1 MTEGRTVMIKSLTV
15 GDFIEKTKENLKVQV
30 VAGEPGLDRTI
41 SISDINRP
49 GLALTGYLDFFAFDR
64 VQVMG
69 LTEINYMKQLASD
82 VLRERLQ
89 RVFKYEIPCFIITR
103 GLTAPDEFID
113 EANRSS
119 VPVLRSLLTT
129 TKVVSKII
137 LFLDNQFSPETN
149 LHGVLVDVYGVGV
162 MIMGRAGVGKS
173 ECALELVERGH
184 RLVADDVVFIRRRG
198 DRFLYGEGSSLLR
211 HHMEIR
217 GLGIFDVKNIFGV
230 RSIRNTKRISLIV
243 ELEDWDSSKEYDRVG
258 IREDS
263 YTILEVKLPKITVPV
278 RPGRNMA
285 IIIEVAALNHR
296 LKEMGVDSEQIL
308 SERLTQALASAEK
321 SEEFE
326 L

>member
-1 MTEGRTVMIKSLTV
+1 MIKSLTV
-15 GDFIEKTKENLKVQV
+15 ADFIERTKENLKIQTI
-30 VAGEPGLDRTI
+30 AGHSGLERTI
-41 SISDINRP
+41 AIPDINRP
-49 GLALTGYLDFFAFDR
+49 GLALAGYLDFFAFDR

-69 LTEINYMKQLASD
+69 LTEVNYMRQLDEATLS
-82 VLRERLQ
+82 ERLQ
-89 RVFKYEIPCFIITR
+89 RVFKYEVPCFIITR
-103 GLTAPDEFID
+103 GLTPPEGFV
-113 EANRSS
+113 EQANRAS

-137 LFLDNQFSPETN
+137 IFLDNQFSPETS

-173 ECALELVERGH
+173 ECALELIERGH

-198 DRFLYGEGSSLLR
+198 DRFLYGEGSALLR

-230 RSIRNTKRISLIV
+230 GAVRNTKRVGLIV
-243 ELEDWDSSKEYDRVG
+243 ELEDWDSSKEYDRIG
-258 IREDS
+258 ISEDS

-296 LKEMGVDSEQIL
+296 LKEMGLDSEKL
-308 SERLTQALASAEK
+308 LTERLTQVLTSPDK
-321 SEEFE
+321 DQDDFE
-326 L
+326 P

>member
-1 MTEGRTVMIKSLTV
+1 MIKSLSV
-15 GDFIEKTKENLKVQV
+15 SEFIERTKENLKVQTI
-30 VAGEPGLDRTI
+30 AGTGGLDRSVAI
-41 SISDINRP
+41 PDINRP
-49 GLALTGYLDFFAFDR
+49 GLALAGYLDFFAFDR

-69 LTEINYMKQLASD
+69 LTEVNYLKQLEPP
-82 VLRERLQ
+82 LLTERLQ

-103 GLTAPDEFID
+103 GLTPPDEFLKQAE
-113 EANRSS
+113 EAS

-137 LFLDNQFSPETN
+137 VFLDNQFSPETN

-198 DRFLYGEGSSLLR
+198 DRFLYGEGSSMLR

-217 GLGIFDVKNIFGV
+217 GLGIFDVKNVFGIGAV
-230 RSIRNTKRISLIV
+230 RNTKRINLIV
-243 ELEDWDSSKEYDRVG
+243 ELEDWDASKEYDRIG
-258 IREDS
+258 ITEDT
-263 YTILEVKLPKITVPV
+263 YTVLEVKLPKITIPV

-296 LKEMGVDSEQIL
+296 LREMGLDSEQLLNEHL
-308 SERLTQALASAEK
+308 SQAFASDKAADDLEP
-321 SEEFE
+321 
-326 L
+326 

>member
-1 MTEGRTVMIKSLTV
+1 MIKSLTV
-15 GDFIEKTKENLKVQV
+15 GDFIEKTKENLKVQLI
-30 VAGEPGLDRTI
+30 AGEGGIERTI
-41 SISDINRP
+41 AIPDINRP
-49 GLALTGYLDFFAFDR
+49 GLALAGYLDFFAFDR

-69 LTEINYMKQLASD
+69 LTEVNYMGQLDGAT
-82 VLRERLQ
+82 LRERLE

-103 GLTAPDEFID
+103 GLTPTEDFIEQAD
-113 EANRSS
+113 RSS

-137 LFLDNQFSPETN
+137 VFLDNQFSPETN

-173 ECALELVERGH
+173 ECALELIERGH

-217 GLGIFDVKNIFGV
+217 GLGIFDVKNVFGV
-230 RSIRNTKRISLIV
+230 GAIRNTKRIGLIV
-243 ELEDWDSSKEYDRVG
+243 ELEDWDASKEYDRVG
-258 IREDS
+258 ISEDS
-263 YTILEVKLPKITVPV
+263 YSILEVKLPKITVPV
-278 RPGRNMA
+278 RPGRNIA
-285 IIIEVAALNHR
+285 IIVEVAALNHR
-296 LKEMGVDSEQIL
+296 LREMGLDSEKVL
-308 SERLTQALASAEK
+308 GERLTQALASPERA
-321 SEEFE
+321 SDEFE

>member
-1 MTEGRTVMIKSLTV
+1 MIKSLSV
-15 GDFIEKTKENLKVQV
+15 GEFIERTKENLKIQV
-30 VAGEPGLDRTI
+30 VAGAGGLDRTI
-41 SISDINRP
+41 AISDINRP

-69 LTEINYMKQLASD
+69 LTEVNYMRQLNAE
-82 VLRERLQ
+82 VLKERLQ
-89 RVFKYEIPCFIITR
+89 RIFKYEIPCFIITR
-103 GLTAPDEFID
+103 GLTPPDEFLE
-113 EANRSS
+113 EAEHAS
-119 VPVLRSLLTT
+119 VPILRSLLAT

-137 LFLDNQFSPETN
+137 VFLDNQFSPETS

-162 MIMGRAGVGKS
+162 LIMGRAGVGKS

-198 DRFLYGEGSSLLR
+198 DRYLYGEGSSLLR

-230 RSIRNTKRISLIV
+230 GSIRTTKRIGLII
-243 ELEDWDSSKEYDRVG
+243 ELEDWDPSKEYDRVG
-258 IREDS
+258 VTKDS
-263 YTILEVKLPKITVPV
+263 YTVLEVKLPKITVPV

-285 IIIEVAALNHR
+285 IIAEVAALNHR
-296 LKEMGVDSEQIL
+296 LKEMGMDSEKLL
-308 SERLTQALASAEK
+308 SDRLTQALAAGEK
-321 SEEFE
+321 TSEDFD

>member
-1 MTEGRTVMIKSLTV
+1 MIKSLSV
-15 GDFIEKTKENLKVQV
+15 GEFIERTKENLKIQV
-30 VAGEPGLDRTI
+30 VAGESGLNRTI
-41 SISDINRP
+41 AISDINRP

-69 LTEINYMKQLASD
+69 LTEINYMRQLNND
-82 VLRERLQ
+82 MLKERLQ
-89 RVFKYEIPCFIITR
+89 RIFKYEIPCFIITR
-103 GLTAPDEFID
+103 GLTASDNFLE
-113 EANRSS
+113 EAERAS

-137 LFLDNQFSPETN
+137 VFLDNQFSPETT
-149 LHGVLVDVYGVGV
+149 LHGVLVDVFGVGV
-162 MIMGRAGVGKS
+162 LIMGRAGVGKS

-198 DRFLYGEGSSLLR
+198 DRYLYGEGSSFLR

-230 RSIRNTKRISLIV
+230 GSIRNTKRIGLIM
-243 ELEDWDSSKEYDRVG
+243 ELEDWDPSKEYDRVG
-258 IREDS
+258 ATQDS
-263 YTILEVKLPKITVPV
+263 YTVLEVKLPKITVPV

-285 IIIEVAALNHR
+285 IIAEVAALNHR
-296 LKEMGVDSEQIL
+296 LKEMGMDSEKLL
-308 SERLTQALASAEK
+308 SDRLTQALVTGEK
-321 SEEFE
+321 VPEDID

>member
-1 MTEGRTVMIKSLTV
+1 MIKSLSV
-15 GDFIEKTKENLKVQV
+15 GEFIERTKENLKIQV
-30 VAGEPGLDRTI
+30 MAGNKGLDRTVA
-41 SISDINRP
+41 ISDINRP

-69 LTEINYMKQLASD
+69 LTEVNYMRQLGADELKQRL
-82 VLRERLQ
+82 ERI
-89 RVFKYEIPCFIITR
+89 FKYDIPCFIITR
-103 GLTAPDEFID
+103 GLTPPDEFLE
-113 EANRSS
+113 EAERAS

-137 LFLDNQFSPETN
+137 VFLDNQFSPETS

-162 MIMGRAGVGKS
+162 LIMGRAGVGKS

-198 DRFLYGEGSSLLR
+198 DRYLYGEGSSLLR

-230 RSIRNTKRISLIV
+230 GSIRNTKRIGLII
-243 ELEDWDSSKEYDRVG
+243 ELEDWDPSKEYDRVG
-258 IREDS
+258 ATQDS
-263 YTILEVKLPKITVPV
+263 YTVLEVKLPKITVPV

-285 IIIEVAALNHR
+285 IIAEVAALNHR
-296 LKEMGVDSEQIL
+296 LKEMGMDSEQL
-308 SERLTQALASAEK
+308 LTEQLNEALTAGEK
-321 SEEFE
+321 APEDFD

>member
-1 MTEGRTVMIKSLTV
+1 MIKSLTV
-15 GDFIEKTKENLKVQV
+15 GDFIEKTKESLKVQLI
-30 VAGEPGLDRTI
+30 AGERGIDRTI

-69 LTEINYMKQLASD
+69 LTEVNYMKQLPSPA
-82 VLRERLQ
+82 LRERLQ

-103 GLTAPDEFID
+103 GLAPPDEFIE

-137 LFLDNQFSPETN
+137 VFLDNQFSPETN

-184 RLVADDVVFIRRRG
+184 RLVADDVVFIRRRA

-230 RSIRNTKRISLIV
+230 SSVRNTKRISLIV

-258 IREDS
+258 ISEDS
-263 YTILEVKLPKITVPV
+263 YTVLEVKLPKITVPV

-296 LKEMGVDSEQIL
+296 LKEMGMDSEQIL

-321 SEEFE
+321 PEEFE

>member
-1 MTEGRTVMIKSLTV
+1 MIKSLTV
-15 GDFIEKTKENLKVQV
+15 GDFIEKTKDNLKVQII
-30 VAGEPGLDRTI
+30 GGGNGTDRTMAI
-41 SISDINRP
+41 PDINRP
-49 GLALTGYLDFFAFDR
+49 GLALAGYLDFFAFDR

-69 LTEINYMKQLASD
+69 LTEVNYMKQLEDAT
-82 VLRERLQ
+82 LRERLQ
-89 RVFKYEIPCFIITR
+89 RIFKYEIPCFIITR
-103 GLTAPDEFID
+103 GLTPPEEFI
-113 EANRSS
+113 EQANRAS

-137 LFLDNQFSPETN
+137 VFLDNQFSPETT

-230 RSIRNTKRISLIV
+230 GAIRNTKRINFIV
-243 ELEDWDSSKEYDRVG
+243 ELEDWDASKEYDRVG
-258 IREDS
+258 ITEDS
-263 YTILEVKLPKITVPV
+263 YTVLEVKIPKITVPV
-278 RPGRNMA
+278 RPGRNIA
-285 IIIEVAALNHR
+285 IIVEVAALNHR
-296 LKEMGVDSEQIL
+296 LREMGLDSDKLL
-308 SERLTQALASAEK
+308 SERLTQALASADK
-321 SEEFE
+321 APDDFE
-326 L
+326 P

>member
-1 MTEGRTVMIKSLTV
+1 MIKSLSV
-15 GDFIEKTKENLKVQV
+15 GEFIERTKEGLKIQV
-30 VAGEPGLDRTI
+30 VAGGRGLDRMI
-41 SISDINRP
+41 AISDINRP

-69 LTEINYMKQLASD
+69 LTEVNYMRQLEKE
-82 VLRERLQ
+82 VLKDRLQ

-103 GLTAPDEFID
+103 GLTAPEEFLE
-113 EANRSS
+113 EAQRAS

-137 LFLDNQFSPETN
+137 VFLDNQFSPETSV
-149 LHGVLVDVYGVGV
+149 HGVLVDVYGVGV
-162 MIMGRAGVGKS
+162 LIMGRAGVGKS

-198 DRFLYGEGSSLLR
+198 DRYLYGEGSSLLR

-230 RSIRNTKRISLIV
+230 GSIRTTKRIGIIM
-243 ELEDWDSSKEYDRVG
+243 ELEDWDPSKEYDRVG
-258 IREDS
+258 ATEDS
-263 YTILEVKLPKITVPV
+263 YTVLEVKLPKITVPV

-285 IIIEVAALNHR
+285 IIAEVAALNHR
-296 LKEMGVDSEQIL
+296 LKEMGVDSEKIL
-308 SERLTQALASAEK
+308 NERLTQVMTAGEK
-321 SEEFE
+321 APEDFD